1 MTGRLSEDKRGVIVI
16 DLQEAEEQYI
26 LISKLN
32 IRHGTGY
39 LETAGSWKDIM
50 YKELRRTYGSSNRE
64 YLEEDTESSL
74 FLRVL
79 INDQGLTKEE
89 AVSSLEDIEKCYDI
103 LLSSMEKYGTV
114 PDKKNIQFLDIFRKY
129 QDLSQQKVSPFNYRV
144 RIQNKAKSIR
154 DLLETLSGK
163 VEKEHKLAAIVAED
177 ELESMVAFKMAVM
190 TGRIRLPDEYQLI
203 ADRKFEQ
210 LKTEYIGLILADLAM
225 DPVNSGLRRFS
236 EKFGRLMSCAKRAC
250 EKCDEAE
257 RNKTV
262 SEAWAQ
268 FINDHEESVP
278 MDRLQNFINEYIYS
292 QLVPREHK
300 LHKILELKK
309 VVGDDRHSILYKNE
323 RYVLSWNDDKETGKT
338 KWIVKTKTK
347 PYEGLDEELQF
358 SEEPYLLVNE
368 IKSYYGFFG
377 QCIPNPDFASFIDNA
392 YNKYYFIPV
401 IAAQNRL
408 YGDDSG
414 EFVEFRATTKQM
426 LRAIEEGKF
435 VVLYNYTTLIGP
447 GCGINILVKN
457 SIGQLVGFRISP
469 RESHWL
475 NHMLEDSLEVSGDY
489 NLRRIAVISAWHVS
503 SQSMNDVFEQNTG
516 SGTCRSIFG
525 SEYKSLIGTFWD
537 TDRGKSEY
545 VQTNDGAVIIG
556 SMIKMFSGE
565 RGKIEVSQDIDH
577 KMFVDPTGRK
587 SLIRFEKVSEI
598 GNAYNIHHIM
608 DDGKHFISIK
618 YKNVRFELG
627 RFFASENSMIDSPR
641 YQDRDSDEV
650 RTEELKV
657 LHSQLS
663 YCNQLMGLCA
673 MSAQAFTKIA
683 YPLICENADVIDRVM
698 DILASQGDF
707 ADVVHG
713 KSYGTPVSIERLY
726 EEDHG
731 KLLMKILRAD
741 LESNKP
747 SDADEYEET
756 SVAFDAIE
764 DIIDHSSE
772 EDDFLKILLI
782 LSHRILDTDSEDSL
796 NTKSMHRKF
805 AIALYESISTRIER
819 QIGIMTDFAHGS
831 MEEFIAKHFGR
842 ADSEDLF
849 KTIGQWILDDRFY
862 ST

>member
-1 MTGRLSEDKRGVIVI
+1 MI
-16 DLQEAEEQYI
+16 DLQKAEEQYI

-39 LETAGSWKDIM
+39 LEADGSWKDIM

-64 YLEEDTESSL
+64 YLEEDAESSL
-74 FLRVL
+74 FLRAL
-79 INDQGLTKEE
+79 INNQGLTKEE

-103 LLSSMEKYGTV
+103 LLSSMERHGAV
-114 PDKKNIQFLDIFRKY
+114 PDKKNIQFLDIFQEYQSYSEGKTNPLTYRNRIRSKRKN
-129 QDLSQQKVSPFNYRV
+129 VC
-144 RIQNKAKSIR
+144 
-154 DLLETLSGK
+154 DLLETLSGQD
-163 VEKEHKLAAIVAED
+163 EQEHKLAAIVAED

-190 TGRIRLPDEYQLI
+190 TGCIRLPDEYQLI

-236 EKFGRLMSCAKRAC
+236 EKFGRLMSCAKRAY
-250 EKCDEAE
+250 EECDEAE

-278 MDRLQNFINEYIYS
+278 MDRLQNLINEYIYS
-292 QLVPREHK
+292 QLVPREYK
-300 LHKILELKK
+300 LQKILELKK
-309 VVGDDRHSILYKNE
+309 IVGDDRQSILYENE
-323 RYVLSWNDDKETGKT
+323 RYVLAWNDDKKTDKT
-338 KWIVKTKTK
+338 KWIVKIKTK
-347 PYEGLDEELQF
+347 PFESLEEELQF

-377 QCIPNPDFASFIDNA
+377 HCIPDPDFVSFIDNE

-408 YGDDSG
+408 YGDDPG

-447 GCGINILVKN
+447 RCGISILVKN
-457 SIGQLVGFRISP
+457 SMGQLVGFRISP

-475 NHMLEDSLEVSGDY
+475 NHMVEDSLEVNGDY
-489 NLRRIAVISAWHVS
+489 NLRRIAVISAWYVS
-503 SQSMNDVFEQNTG
+503 PQSMNDVFEQNTG
-516 SGTCRSIFG
+516 FSTCRSIFG
-525 SEYKSLIGTFWD
+525 SEYRSLIGTFWD

-545 VQTNDGAVIIG
+545 IQTNEGAVIIG
-556 SMIKMFSGE
+556 SLIKMFSGE
-565 RGKIEVSQDIDH
+565 RGKIEVSQDIDY
-577 KMFVDPTGRK
+577 KMFEDPTGRK

-598 GNAYNIHHIM
+598 GNGYNVHHIM
-608 DDGKHFISIK
+608 DDGKYFISNK
-618 YKNVRFELG
+618 YKNIRFDFG
-627 RFFASENSMIDSPR
+627 MFFASENSMIDSPL

-650 RTEELKV
+650 RTEELAV
-657 LHSQLS
+657 LRDQLS

-673 MSAQAFTKIA
+673 MSAQAFTKVA

-698 DILASQGDF
+698 GILASQEDF
-707 ADVVHG
+707 TDFVHS
-713 KSYGTPVSIERLY
+713 KSLVTPISIERLY
-726 EEDHG
+726 EEGHG
-731 KLLMKILRAD
+731 KLLMKMLRAD

-747 SDADEYEET
+747 SDADEYAEI
-756 SVAFDAIE
+756 SAMFDMIE
-764 DIIDHSSE
+764 DIIDQSSG
-772 EDDFLKILLI
+772 EDSFYKNILT
-782 LSHRILDTDSEDSL
+782 LSHRILDTNSEDSPDFQ
-796 NTKSMHRKF
+796 NACNKF
-805 AIALYESISTRIER
+805 AIGMYESISTRIKR

-831 MEEFIAKHFGR
+831 MEDFIVKHFGR
-842 ADSEDLF
+842 ADSEALF
-849 KTIGQWILDDRFY
+849 KTIDQWMFDEKFY